1 MAFGAGCLARS
12 RYERDC
18 LVTEKYRIASE
29 KIHGQGK
36 TIVFLTDLHNKEF
49 GEENSRLLETVRK
62 VKPDAV
68 LFGGD
73 GMVAKRGNSDVRIP
87 LALLTELAKEFP
99 VYCGNG
105 NHESRML
112 WKSEI
117 YGETYENYRTAL
129 ENAGI
134 RYLSNEAADLDSDI
148 RIYGLDLPK
157 SAYLPRSGEIPECL
171 LKETLGEPDPEKF
184 CLLLAHSPL
193 FFEEYAAWGADLALS
208 GHFHGGTIRLPLVG
222 GVMTPQYQFFYPR
235 CAGYFE
241 LPGKGREKSRM
252 IVGRGLGTHSI
263 NIRLNDKPQ
272 VVVVRL
278 CGADTQQ

>member
-87 LALLTELAKEFP
+87 LALLTELA
-99 VYCGNG
+99 
-105 NHESRML
+105 
-112 WKSEI
+112 
-117 YGETYENYRTAL
+117 
-129 ENAGI
+129 
-134 RYLSNEAADLDSDI
+134 DL
-148 RIYGLDLPK
+148 RVAQAVAVRQL
-157 SAYLPRSGEIPECL
+157 
-171 LKETLGEPDPEKF
+171 
-184 CLLLAHSPL
+184 
-193 FFEEYAAWGADLALS
+193 DLALQDRAILE
-208 GHFHGGTIRLPLVG
+208 HGVP
-222 GVMTPQYQFFYPR
+222 
-235 CAGYFE
+235 
-241 LPGKGREKSRM
+241 
-252 IVGRGLGTHSI
+252 
-263 NIRLNDKPQ
+263 
-272 VVVVRL
+272 
-278 CGADTQQ
+278 

>member
-241 LPGKGREKSRM
+241 LPGRGREKSRM